1 MCDSWKLTY
10 LLELPSS
17 APFYKV
23 LAPPST
29 TFLCAWMDLG
39 WALCKLAGPEV
50 YAGAVEVVNLPA
62 VLLLSVVFEASTNVT
77 SDDIASG
84 LAATAEPFFVESR
97 RGMMYA
103 CVSSFEVRFLISM
116 KVE

>member
-1 MCDSWKLTY
+1 
-10 LLELPSS
+10 
-17 APFYKV
+17 
-23 LAPPST
+23 
-29 TFLCAWMDLG
+29 MDLG